1 MTDDVALLL
10 RRAAFGPTAAEL
22 GQARAAG
29 YTATLSALLTP
40 SGADSGAARA
50 PMPELGPDPYAG
62 KTGVT
67 LEQSRDFDGIRERQI
82 AVINR
87 WWLDRMTVANHQG
100 VEKLVFF
107 WHGHWATSVKK
118 VRSPQLMLAQQRT
131 LRSSRDYADM
141 TRKMVVDPALVAY
154 LDGHLNTRAAP
165 NENLAR
171 ELLELFTLGIGQY
184 NEKDL
189 KEAGRA
195 LTGWRFSLTE
205 ERSVFEQAKHDPG
218 IKTILGVT
226 ASHDAASLVE
236 LLLRQP
242 ACAEHV
248 AARLWLRYA
257 SSTTPI
263 PEATRDAMT
272 AEFPRTRAM
281 LRALFQ
287 NDSFQATAGT
297 LVKQPIEWFVGAMRQ
312 LGIRPATLPEKSFI
326 DIVEDLTSLG
336 QRPFAP
342 PNVGGWPSG
351 AAWLS
356 SAAAQVRLRLAGR
369 LAKMLVADRLTP
381 EGMAYVLGVDGWT
394 NRTYAVLREAS
405 DPQRLLTIGLVSP
418 EYLVT

>member
-1 MTDDVALLL
+1 MP
-10 RRAAFGPTAAEL
+10 RL
-22 GQARAAG
+22 G
-29 YTATLSALLTP
+29 L
-40 SGADSGAARA
+40 
-50 PMPELGPDPYAG
+50 DPYAG
-62 KTGVT
+62 KSNVT

-87 WWLDRMTVANHQG
+87 WWLDRMTVADHQG
-100 VEKLVFF
+100 VEKLVLF

-131 LRSSRDYADM
+131 LRGSRDYADM

-154 LDGHLNTRAAP
+154 LDGHQNTRTAP

-171 ELLELFTLGIGQY
+171 ELLELFTIGIGQY

-205 ERSVFEQAKHDPG
+205 ERSIFDPTKHDPG
-218 IKTILGVT
+218 TKTILGST
-226 ASHDAASLVE
+226 ANHNAASLVE

-287 NDSFQATAGT
+287 SDSFQATAGT
-297 LVKQPIEWFVGAMRQ
+297 LVKQPIEWLVGAMRQ
-312 LGIRPATLPEKSFI
+312 LGIRPATLPEKTFL
-326 DIVEDLTSLG
+326 DIVDDLTSLG

-394 NRTYAVLREAS
+394 NRTYAVLREVS
-405 DPQRLLTIGLVSP
+405 DPYRLLTLGLVSP

>member
-10 RRAAFGPTAAEL
+10 RRATFGPTAAEL
-22 GQARAAG
+22 GRARATG
-29 YTATLSALLTP
+29 YSAALTTLLAP
-40 SGADSGAARA
+40 SGTDRGAARA
-50 PMPELGPDPYAG
+50 PIPDLGLDPYAG
-62 KTGVT
+62 KSSVT
-67 LEQSRDFDGIRERQI
+67 LEQSRVFDGVRERQT
-82 AVINR
+82 AVIHR
-87 WWLDRMTVANHQG
+87 WILDRMTVADHQAA
-100 VEKLVFF
+100 EKLVFF

-131 LRSSRDYADM
+131 LRGARDYADL
-141 TRKMVVDPALVAY
+141 TRKMVVDAALIAY
-154 LDGHLNTRAAP
+154 LDGHQNTRAAP

-171 ELLELFTLGIGQY
+171 ELFELFTLGVGQY

-205 ERSVFEQAKHDPG
+205 ERAVFEPAKHDTG
-218 IKTILGVT
+218 VKTVLGST
-226 ASHDAASLVE
+226 ANHDAASVVE

-242 ACAEHV
+242 VCAEHI
-248 AARLWLRYA
+248 ASRLWLRYA
-257 SSTTPI
+257 SSGTPM
-263 PEATRDAMT
+263 PAATRDAMT
-272 AEFPRTRAM
+272 AVFPDTRAM

-287 NDSFQATAGT
+287 SDAFQATAGT
-297 LVKQPIEWFVGAMRQ
+297 LVKQPMEWLVGAMRQ
-312 LGIRPATLPEKSFI
+312 LGIRPASLPEKTFN
-326 DIVEDLTSLG
+326 DILDDLTSLG
-336 QRPFAP
+336 QRPFTP

-381 EGMAYVLGVDGWT
+381 EGMAYVLGLDGWT
-394 NRTYAVLREAS
+394 NRTYAVLRES
-405 DPQRLLTIGLVSP
+405 GDPHRLLTLGLVSP